1 MTNKI
6 YGLDLGV
13 GAKPTYLSARM
24 ACQFNQVFL
33 SMFEAFTLKER
44 VVCTSGFGFEN
55 LNCPM
60 IGFVASSR
68 IRKWLQFWQLITVT
82 QEKQDGNK
90 YYVIEATKIGWDS
103 YEKGAILQID
113 VNGTNAIGIG
123 VGKPYGV
130 FDALWKGID
139 QEANVYLTKATTA
152 NWEYEFEKQYLAS
165 WIGMTLDK
173 AKPEITKWLH
183 DRIEAS
189 PKRKKFAKK
198 AYTVDK
204 SQRGLFE
211 FPSKLEKTAKKH
223 RKKIKRKVRKVHP
236 VQVSKGFS
244 VNKYVGR
251 KRKVKA

>member
-113 VNGTNAIGIG
+113 VNGTNSIGIG

-130 FDALWKGID
+130 FDTLWKEID
-139 QEANVYLTKATTA
+139 QEADIYLTKATRA

-165 WIGMTLDK
+165 WIGITLDN

-198 AYTVDK
+198 TAAIDK
-204 SQRGLFE
+204 TQRRLFE
-211 FPSKLEKTAKKH
+211 FPTAKQKTK
-223 RKKIKRKVRKVHP
+223 RTTPKKKPKEIKRRRKARP
-236 VQVSKGFS
+236 ERARG
-244 VNKYVGR
+244 
-251 KRKVKA
+251 KR

>member
-1 MTNKI
+1 VNTMKVF
-6 YGLDLGV
+6 GLELGV
-13 GAKPTYLSARM
+13 GTKPTYLSARM

-33 SMFEAFTLKER
+33 SMFEAFALKKR

-60 IGFVASSR
+60 VGFVASSR

-90 YYVIEATKIGWDS
+90 YFVIQPTKIGWDA
-103 YEKGAILQID
+103 YGKGAILQID
-113 VNGTNAIGIG
+113 VNGTNSIGMG
-123 VGKPYGV
+123 VGKLYGV
-130 FDALWKGID
+130 FDTLWKEID

-198 AYTVDK
+198 VLTVDK

-211 FPSKLEKTAKKH
+211 FPIVPEKCKVKKKQH
-223 RKKIKRKVRKVHP
+223 KKKVKRKVRAE
-236 VQVSKGFS
+236 GFS
-244 VNKYVGR
+244 VNKYIGR
-251 KRKVKA
+251 KRR